1 MDAFIGAEEKSFNRW
16 FDKFAISKCEAEGEK
31 IWRKIIVSFLVDLD
45 KRVGDWE
52 KRGKNS
58 KKRKIKFGKRKSFK
72 GKRIDNYRKRKLV
85 ESKRERA

>member
-52 KRGKNS
+52 KRGKNL
-58 KKRKIKFGKRKSFK
+58 KKRIV
-72 GKRIDNYRKRKLV
+72 NYWKRKLV